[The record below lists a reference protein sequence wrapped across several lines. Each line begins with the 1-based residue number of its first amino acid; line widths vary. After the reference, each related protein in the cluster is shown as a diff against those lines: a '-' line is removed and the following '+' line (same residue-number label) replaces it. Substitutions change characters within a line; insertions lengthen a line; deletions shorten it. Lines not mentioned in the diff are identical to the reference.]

1 MGRPP
6 LHLDRIQ
13 LSDLTPAQQVGM
25 AATYAPDDVT
35 AGTLTWAGR
44 SDPELALVNGRT
56 AQVLH
61 DLGLVRCERN
71 PACDSNRLVFRTLL
85 GAAVWEEATSDG

>member
-1 MGRPP
+1 MTVSD
-6 LHLDRIQ
+6 LERIQ

-25 AATYAPDDVT
+25 AATYAPDDET
-35 AGTLTWAGR
+35 AGVITWAGS

-61 DLGLVRCERN
+61 ELGLVRCDTN
-71 PACDSNRLVFRTLL
+71 PTCSSNRIVHRTEL
-85 GAAVWEEATSDG
+85 GAAVWQEATDA